1 MVASK
6 AKTVTEYLGS
16 LPPERRREMAVVRKL
31 VKAHL
36 PKGYKEV
43 MNWGMICWEVPESR
57 YPRLHNAQP
66 LCYAALAAQKHY
78 CSLYLTGAY
87 MFQEQAAAIKAGFK
101 AEGKRPDMGKCCVR
115 FKTSDALPLATLG
128 KVIAAIPPG
137 MLILRYEELVKG
149 RGR

>member
-6 AKTVTEYLGS
+6 AKTVTEYLGA
-16 LPPERRREMAVVRKL
+16 LPPERRKEMAAVRKL
-31 VKAHL
+31 VKTHL

-57 YPRLHNAQP
+57 YPRLNNAQP
-66 LCYAALAAQKHY
+66 LCYVALAAQKHH

-87 MFQEQAAAIKAGFK
+87 MFPEQAAAIKTAYK
-101 AEGKRPDMGKCCVR
+101 EAEKRPDMGKCCVR
-115 FKTSDALPLATLG
+115 FKKADDLPREGMG

-137 MLILRYEELVKG
+137 RLILRYEELVKG

>member
-1 MVASK
+1 MVQSN
-6 AKTVTEYLGS
+6 AKTVTEYLAS
-16 LPPERRREMAVVRKL
+16 LPPERRKEMAAVRRL
-31 VKAHL
+31 VKSHL

-57 YPRLHNAQP
+57 YPRLNNAQP
-66 LCYAALAAQKHY
+66 LCYAALAAQKQY

-87 MFQEQAAAIKAGFK
+87 MFPAQAAAIKAGFK
-101 AEGKRPDMGKCCVR
+101 EEGKRPDMGKCCVR
-115 FKTSDALPLATLG
+115 FKTAGALPQAALG

>member
-1 MVASK
+1 MVTSK
-6 AKTVTEYLGS
+6 ATTVTEYLAS
-16 LPPERRREMAVVRKL
+16 LPPDRGKEVAAVRKL

-43 MNWGMICWEVPESR
+43 MNWGMICWVIPER
-57 YPRLHNAQP
+57 PYPRLNNAQP
-66 LCYAALAAQKHY
+66 LCYVALAAQKHY

-87 MFQEQAAAIKAGFK
+87 MFPDQAAAIQVAYKE
-101 AEGKRPDMGKCCVR
+101 AEKRPDMGKCCVR
-115 FKTSDALPLATLG
+115 FKRAEDLPLEGLG

-137 MLILRYEELVKG
+137 MLIVRYEEMVKG